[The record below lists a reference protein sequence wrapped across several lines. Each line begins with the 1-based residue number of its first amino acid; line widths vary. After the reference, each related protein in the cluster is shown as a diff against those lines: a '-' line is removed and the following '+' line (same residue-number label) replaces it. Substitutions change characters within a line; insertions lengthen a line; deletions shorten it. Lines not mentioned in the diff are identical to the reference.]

1 VTELRFSM
9 EPHDAGV
16 VVGVSG
22 ELDIVTSQQ
31 FDDYLS
37 QASTD
42 RDLVVLDM
50 SAVDFMDTSALAVIV
65 SHWRRQVEAGG
76 MFLLAG
82 ARYRYTKALWI
93 TGLADRLPMYA
104 DVAEALAAGQ
114 PTRRALAH
122 PDEESEQPDNQDDE
136 RDPPQDVDRETE
148 PAQDEGEE
156 KNEKDNSHEPIPT
169 FVTPVGTGSE
179 YPAIGGSH
187 LCGPTGLGAPGGH
200 WRAAARRPAPP
211 ASPDVRK
218 PAVSAI
224 SVWRATGG

>member
-1 VTELRFSM
+1 MTELRFSM

-37 QASTD
+37 QASAD

-50 SAVDFMDTSALAVIV
+50 SSVDFMDTSALAVIV

-114 PTRRALAH
+114 SK
-122 PDEESEQPDNQDDE
+122 PDAN
-136 RDPPQDVDRETE
+136 
-148 PAQDEGEE
+148 A
-156 KNEKDNSHEPIPT
+156 
-169 FVTPVGTGSE
+169 
-179 YPAIGGSH
+179 
-187 LCGPTGLGAPGGH
+187 
-200 WRAAARRPAPP
+200 
-211 ASPDVRK
+211 
-218 PAVSAI
+218 
-224 SVWRATGG
+224 